1 MMNPKIVFFDID
13 DTLYRKYTD
22 TLRPSVKTAV
32 AALRGKG
39 ILTALATGRSL
50 ATIPEKVRDMMAETG
65 MDAVVTINGQFAL
78 LHGKTVHEVPMDAGL
93 MGRVCAHLDGLG
105 MDYAFVGGE
114 GIAVS
119 ALSECVCRA
128 LKHIASDFF
137 ADKDYFSSKPVYQ
150 MLVFAEEDEMPPWSD
165 IVKREGLKTVRWHEE
180 AVDLLPAGASKTDGI
195 RSVVEALGLEM
206 ADVMA
211 FGDGLNDVEMLSEVG
226 FGVAMGNGEQAA
238 KEAAKYVCPGVDED
252 GVLRGLQ
259 DLGVI

>member
-1 MMNPKIVFFDID
+1 
-13 DTLYRKYTD
+13 
-22 TLRPSVKTAV
+22 
-32 AALRGKG
+32 
-39 ILTALATGRSL
+39 
-50 ATIPEKVRDMMAETG
+50 MMAETG

-78 LHGKTVHEVPMDAGL
+78 LHGKTVREVPMDTGL

-114 GIAVS
+114 GS
-119 ALSECVCRA
+119 PCPRCRNA
-128 LKHIASDFF
+128 CAAPCSISPAIFF

-150 MLVFAEEDEMPPWSD
+150 MLVFAEENEMPLWSD
-165 IVKREGLKTVRWHEE
+165 IVEREGLKTVRWHEE
-180 AVDLLPAGASKTDGI
+180 AVDLLPAGMSKTDGI

>member
-1 MMNPKIVFFDID
+1 MSPKIVFFDID

-22 TLRPSVKTAV
+22 TLRPSVKIAV
-32 AALRGKG
+32 EALRGKG

-50 ATIPEKVRDMMAETG
+50 ATIPDKVKHMAGETG
-65 MDAVVTINGQFAL
+65 MDALVTINGQLAL
-78 LHGKTVHEVPMDAGL
+78 LNGKVVREISMDVGQI
-93 MGRVCAHLDGLG
+93 GRACSFLDRLG
-105 MDYAFVGGE
+105 MDYAFVGGG

-119 ALSECVCRA
+119 SLSARVCRA
-128 LKHIASDFF
+128 LNRIADNFF
-137 ADKDYFSSKPVYQ
+137 EGRDYFLRNPVYQ
-150 MLVFAEEDEMPPWSD
+150 MLVFADCREVIDLSAFLH
-165 IVKREGLKTVRWHEE
+165 REGLKTVRWHEE
-180 AVDLLPAGASKTDGI
+180 AVDLLPTGASKTDGI
-195 RSVVEALGLEM
+195 RSVVEALGWDM

>member
-1 MMNPKIVFFDID
+1 MFFDID

-32 AALRGKG
+32 AALCSKG

-78 LHGKTVHEVPMDAGL
+78 LHGKTVHEVPMDLSL

-105 MDYAFVGGE
+105 TDYTFVGGE

-128 LKHIASDFF
+128 LQHIASDFF
-137 ADKDYFSSKPVYQ
+137 ADKDYFFKQTGVSDAGVCGGKRNAA
-150 MLVFAEEDEMPPWSD
+150 LVGYCGTGRAENGALARGSGRFAACGCVENRRHQAWF
-165 IVKREGLKTVRWHEE
+165 
-180 AVDLLPAGASKTDGI
+180 
-195 RSVVEALGLEM
+195 EALGLEM

-226 FGVAMGNGEQAA
+226 FGVAMGNEEQAA
-238 KEAAKYVCPGVDED
+238 KEAAKYVCPA
-252 GVLRGLQ
+252 LMKTAC
-259 DLGVI
+259 

>member
-1 MMNPKIVFFDID
+1 MSPKIVFFDID

-22 TLRPSVKTAV
+22 TLRPSVKIAV
-32 AALRGKG
+32 EALRGKG

-50 ATIPEKVRDMMAETG
+50 ATIPDKVKHMAGETG
-65 MDAVVTINGQFAL
+65 MDALVTINGQFAL
-78 LHGKTVHEVPMDAGL
+78 LNGKVVREIPMDVGQMSRA
-93 MGRVCAHLDGLG
+93 CSFLDGLG
-105 MDYAFVGGE
+105 MDYAFVGGG

-119 ALSECVCRA
+119 SLSGRVCRA
-128 LKHIASDFF
+128 LNRIADNFF
-137 ADKDYFSSKPVYQ
+137 EERDYFLRNPVYQ
-150 MLVFAEEDEMPPWSD
+150 MLVFADCWEMADLSAFLHQEE
-165 IVKREGLKTVRWHEE
+165 LKTVRWHEE
-180 AVDLLPAGASKTDGI
+180 AVDLLPAGMSKTDGI
-195 RSVVEALGLEM
+195 RSVVEALGWGM

>member
-78 LHGKTVHEVPMDAGL
+78 LHGKTVREVPMDTGL

-114 GIAVS
+114 GS
-119 ALSECVCRA
+119 PCPRCRNA
-128 LKHIASDFF
+128 CAAPCSISPAIF
-137 ADKDYFSSKPVYQ
+137 ADKDYFQ
-150 MLVFAEEDEMPPWSD
+150 ANRCIRCWCL
-165 IVKREGLKTVRWHEE
+165 RRKTKCR
-180 AVDLLPAGASKTDGI
+180 
-195 RSVVEALGLEM
+195 
-206 ADVMA
+206 
-211 FGDGLNDVEMLSEVG
+211 FGRILW
-226 FGVAMGNGEQAA
+226 NGKA
-238 KEAAKYVCPGVDED
+238 
-252 GVLRGLQ
+252 
-259 DLGVI
+259 

>member
-1 MMNPKIVFFDID
+1 MNPKIVFFDID

-78 LHGKTVHEVPMDAGL
+78 LHGKTVREMPMDVGQ
-93 MGRVCAHLDGLG
+93 MGRACSFLDGLG
-105 MDYAFVGGE
+105 MDYAFVGGR
-114 GIAVS
+114 GIVVS

-150 MLVFAEEDEMPPWSD
+150 MLVFAEENEMP
-165 IVKREGLKTVRWHEE
+165 
-180 AVDLLPAGASKTDGI
+180 LPGRI
-195 RSVVEALGLEM
+195 LW
-206 ADVMA
+206 
-211 FGDGLNDVEMLSEVG
+211 
-226 FGVAMGNGEQAA
+226 NGKA
-238 KEAAKYVCPGVDED
+238 
-252 GVLRGLQ
+252 
-259 DLGVI
+259 